1 MNLSFS
7 NIGQRLGI
15 GSGIGDLMDDLG
27 NALANAGPNMK
38 MLGGGQPAQVPE
50 VNAIWQKR
58 LAEIAADDAATRKML
73 TTYDPPKGNPEFI
86 QAIADMLR
94 DTFGWSVGPEHIC
107 LTSGGQTAFFYLF
120 NLLAGTMPD
129 GTKRKILFP
138 LVPEYIGYA
147 AQGLDAD
154 MFVAVKPTIEH
165 TGPNE
170 FKYHIDFDRL
180 EIGPEIAAVSVSRPT
195 NPTGNVLSDAEVQR
209 LSELTKA
216 KGIPLIIDNAY
227 GAPFPKIIF
236 SEASPHWD
244 EHVILTLSLS
254 KLGLPG
260 TRTGIV
266 VAPPE
271 IISALSSM
279 TAITGLSNPSIGQQI
294 ALPLI
299 RSGEILK
306 LSEDVIRPYY
316 REKSLFAQA
325 AAREI
330 FGDRF
335 KWYMH
340 RSEGA
345 LFLWFWFPDLP
356 ITSAELY
363 QRLKAREVLIIPGEH
378 FFFGCDDTNWRHRQE
393 CIRVSFAMQESVVK
407 DGLSIIAE
415 EVEKAGINPRP
426 GS

>member
-1 MNLSFS
+1 MNFSFS
-7 NIGQRLGI
+7 QIGQRLGG

-27 NALANAGPNMK
+27 NALAKAGPNMK

-50 VNAIWQKR
+50 VNEIWKKR
-58 LAEIAADDAATRKML
+58 LQEISADPTATQKML
-73 TTYDPPKGNPEFI
+73 TTYDPPKGNPDFI
-86 QAIADMLR
+86 EAVASMLR
-94 DTFGWSVGPEHIC
+94 DTFGWNIGPENVC

-129 GTKRKILFP
+129 GSKRKILFP

-147 AQGLDAD
+147 AQGLDPD
-154 MFVAVKPTIEH
+154 MFVAVKPSIELSG
-165 TGPNE
+165 TNE

-180 EIGPEIAAVSVSRPT
+180 KIGPDIAAVSVSRPT
-195 NPTGNVLSDAEVQR
+195 NPTGNVLSDSEILR

-236 SEASPHWD
+236 TDASPHWD

-266 VAPPE
+266 VGPKA

-306 LSEDVIRPYY
+306 LSEDVVRPFY
-316 REKSLFAQA
+316 REKSIFAQN

-363 QRLKAREVLIIPGEH
+363 QRLKSREVLIIPGEH
-378 FFFGCDDTNWRHRQE
+378 FFFGCNEDDWRHRQE
-393 CIRVSFAMQESVVK
+393 CIRVSFAMQESIVK
-407 DGLSIIAE
+407 DGLTIIAE
-415 EVEKAGINPRP
+415 EVAKA
-426 GS
+426 

>member
-1 MNLSFS
+1 MNFSFS
-7 NIGQRLGI
+7 QIGQRLGG

-27 NALANAGPNMK
+27 NALAKAGPNMK

-50 VNAIWQKR
+50 VNEIWKKR
-58 LAEIAADDAATRKML
+58 LQEISADPTVTQKML
-73 TTYDPPKGNPEFI
+73 TTYDPPKGNPDFI
-86 QAIADMLR
+86 EAVASMLR
-94 DTFGWSVGPEHIC
+94 DTFGWNIGPENVC

-129 GTKRKILFP
+129 GSKRKILFP

-147 AQGLDAD
+147 AQGLDPD
-154 MFVAVKPTIEH
+154 MFVAVKPSIELSG
-165 TGPNE
+165 TNE

-180 EIGPEIAAVSVSRPT
+180 KIGPDIAAVSVSRPT
-195 NPTGNVLSDAEVQR
+195 NPTGNVLSDAEILR

-236 SEASPHWD
+236 TDASPHWD

-266 VAPPE
+266 VGPKE

-306 LSEDVIRPYY
+306 LSEDVVRPFY
-316 REKSLFAQA
+316 REKSIFAQNT
-325 AAREI
+325 AREI

-378 FFFGCDDTNWRHRQE
+378 FFFGCNDDDWRHRQE
-393 CIRVSFAMQESVVK
+393 CIRVSFAMQESIVK
-407 DGLSIIAE
+407 DGLTIIAE
-415 EVEKAGINPRP
+415 EVAKA
-426 GS
+426 